1 MKRFFQQWLIGTL
14 SVLVAVYLV
23 PGVGYQKPLD
33 LMVAALLLGI
43 LNAVVRPLLVILSL
57 PLVLVTLGLFV
68 LVINGLLLWLVGWLM
83 APHFVV
89 EDFWAAFWGA
99 LVISL
104 VSSLLSRMTG
114 WQSEERVRSRSPRQ
128 PPRDG
133 SGPVIDV

>member
-14 SVLVAVYLV
+14 AVLVAVYLV
-23 PGVGYQKPLD
+23 PGVHYQKPLD
-33 LMVAALLLGI
+33 LVVASLLLGI
-43 LNAVVRPLLVILSL
+43 FNAVLRPLLVVLSL

-99 LVISL
+99 LVIS
-104 VSSLLSRMTG
+104 VVNGLLTRLTG
-114 WQSEERVRSRSPRQ
+114 LREERNPGGGGR
-128 PPRDG
+128 PPRGG
-133 SGPVIDV
+133 SGPVIDI